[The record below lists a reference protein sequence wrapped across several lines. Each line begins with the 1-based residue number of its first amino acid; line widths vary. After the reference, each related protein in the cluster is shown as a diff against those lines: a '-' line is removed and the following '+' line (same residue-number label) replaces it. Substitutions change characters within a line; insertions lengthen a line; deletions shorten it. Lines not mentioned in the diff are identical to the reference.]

1 MHDKILFYCKQ
12 FVQHNY
18 CIFFMVFFVLRKFI
32 ILPVIQCI
40 HFIWLQWVLISK
52 YLHCWIILVN
62 YVFFFLTNAVDSL
75 IFSGNQY
82 ICCFEGYNFLFKQ
95 VNNHISSTTIKT
107 GNCISNFHSEDLFYQ
122 HVFDKVNDMYDECWK
137 LL

>member
-1 MHDKILFYCKQ
+1 MYTFYLITMGFNFKVSTLLNNFGQ
-12 FVQHNY
+12 L
-18 CIFFMVFFVLRKFI
+18 CI
-32 ILPVIQCI
+32 
-40 HFIWLQWVLISK
+40 
-52 YLHCWIILVN
+52 
-62 YVFFFLTNAVDSL
+62 FFLTNAVDSL

-122 HVFDKVNDMYDECWK
+122 HVFDKVNDMYDEC
-137 LL
+137 